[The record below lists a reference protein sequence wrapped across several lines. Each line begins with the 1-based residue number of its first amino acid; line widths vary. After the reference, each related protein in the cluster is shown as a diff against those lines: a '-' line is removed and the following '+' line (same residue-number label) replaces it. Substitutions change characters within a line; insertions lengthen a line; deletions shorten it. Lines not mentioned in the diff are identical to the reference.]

1 MVDFL
6 VWPHKLLVPEECRP
20 NIAPFS
26 RSGGRSL
33 GGFEPKVRT
42 DFGFWNVELTNIA
55 IHTKAQRLTWNAI
68 RQSLGGQAGLIAVP
82 AWSRDVAP
90 YASGSYEP
98 SILVPHSDGSTFS
111 DGTSYRQPAISV
123 VTVDDT
129 PIGAT
134 IMKLRII
141 QADENLVGSRFSY
154 QHALYETGPAI
165 DITGDVWTLPVWP
178 TVRAMIPDGSNLEF
192 DMPTCLCRLMEDRGM
207 DGGVNSIEFEQR
219 SVAFVEANDYWNQ
232 LALGLI

>member
-1 MVDFL
+1 MADFI

-33 GGFEPKVRT
+33 GGLEPKTRT
-42 DFGFWNVELTNIA
+42 DLGFWNIDLVNIMVRY
-55 IHTKAQRLTWNAI
+55 KAQRLTWNAI
-68 RQSLGGQAGLIAVP
+68 RQNLGGQAGLIAVP

-90 YASGSYEP
+90 YVSGSYEEA
-98 SILVPHSDGSTFS
+98 SLVPHSDGSTFS
-111 DGTSYRQPAISV
+111 DGTLYQQGAISV
-123 VTVDDT
+123 VTVGDT

-134 IMKLRII
+134 VMKLRII
-141 QADENLVGSRFSY
+141 QADDSLVGSRFSF

-178 TVRAMIPDGSNLEF
+178 TVRAAIPDGSDLEF
-192 DMPTCLCRLMEDRGM
+192 DMPTCLCHLMEDRGM
-207 DGGVNSIEFEQR
+207 DGGVNNIEFEQR
-219 SVAFVEANDYWNQ
+219 TVSFVEANDYWNQ
-232 LALGLI
+232 KALGLI